1 MTANPTKPA
10 FNPWPYAVI
19 AFFTV
24 FVSCVV
30 SFGVWAVRQR
40 VDLVGADYYE
50 REVRFQQ
57 QIDSEAR
64 TKALGEPV
72 GIAYDA
78 TANRVVVALPAGAAS
93 RDVVGKIQ
101 LYRPSDS
108 TLDREL
114 ALAPDAAGRQSVDT
128 SELREGRWKI
138 RVNWTAS
145 GSAYTAEQTVLVAGP
160 ATR

>member
-1 MTANPTKPA
+1 MTANPAKPA
-10 FNPWPYAVI
+10 FNPWPYALI

-64 TKALGEPV
+64 TKALGTPV

-78 TANRVVVALPAGAAS
+78 TAHRIGVSLPAGAAS
-93 RDVVGKIQ
+93 LGAVGKIQ

-108 TLDREL
+108 TLDREV
-114 ALAPDAAGRQSVDT
+114 ALAPDVTGRQSFDA
-128 SELREGRWKI
+128 SELREGLWKV
-138 RVNWTAS
+138 RVSWTTA
-145 GSAYTAEQTVLVAGP
+145 GSAYTAEETVLVPGGP
-160 ATR
+160 KR